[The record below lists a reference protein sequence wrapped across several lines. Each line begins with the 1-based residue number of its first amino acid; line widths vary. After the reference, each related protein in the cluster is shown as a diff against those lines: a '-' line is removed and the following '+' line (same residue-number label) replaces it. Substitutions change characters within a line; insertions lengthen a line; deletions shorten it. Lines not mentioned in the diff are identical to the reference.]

1 MFHLV
6 SRHRAPT
13 AKAVGPGLSLAPS
26 SRPALTLHP
35 VCCPAFRAAPLPL
48 RPPSNAAIRRC
59 NSSMTACCRA
69 ITANSASRLA
79 VLRSILF
86 SILLI

>member
-13 AKAVGPGLSLAPS
+13 AKAVGRGFLGSFFSAGSDFAPGLLPGIPG
-26 SRPALTLHP
+26 R
-35 VCCPAFRAAPLPL
+35 PLPL